1 MLSLCSAAAIT
12 VGMHIGS
19 YHTFKNSDYNNFNP
33 GVYVAYNGYVA
44 GTYKNSLD
52 KQTVYA
58 GKVFDITENC
68 RYDVMVGA
76 ATGYNVGGSS
86 VIPFIVPS
94 VKFNV
99 ADTAVLRLS
108 TIPQVT
114 AEGEVNGAVFHM
126 SVQKSFW

>member
-19 YHTFKNSDYNNFNP
+19 YHTFKNSEFNNVNP
-33 GVYVAYNGYVA
+33 GVYVAYNSYVV

-68 RYDVMVGA
+68 RYDVMLGA

-94 VKFNV
+94 AKFNI
-99 ADTAVLRLS
+99 ADTFVLRTS
-108 TIPQVT
+108 VIPQVT
-114 AEGEVNGAVFHM
+114 SEGSVRGAVFHA
-126 SVQKSFW
+126 SIQKTF